1 MQATDDIAPL
11 KHYFGQFDPPEAASY
26 AWDCKAYAMQPR
38 PTKEMRSLAELI
50 AVGDPMSV
58 LLKQINNIL
67 DYIILLRSQF
77 ICLRAERLLASLLL
91 ILNMDVDAADKA
103 QLIRN
108 QWVDWATWMQAILPG
123 PDLLRDECCVLGVKL
138 IAQFR

>member
-1 MQATDDIAPL
+1 MQVIDDIAPI
-11 KHYFGQFDPPEAASY
+11 KHYFGQFDPPEAAGY
-26 AWDCKAYAMQPR
+26 AWDCEAYTTQPR
-38 PTKEMRSLAELI
+38 PAKEMHSLAELI
-50 AVGDPMSV
+50 AVGNPISV

-77 ICLRAERLLASLLL
+77 IRLRAEKLLASLLL

-108 QWVDWATWMQAILPG
+108 QWVDWVTWMQAIRPG
-123 PDLLRDECCVLGVKL
+123 PDLLRDECCALGIEL
-138 IAQFR
+138 IAQFL